1 MLILFSINLTMLFQC
16 EITHPEWTKPFGLHF
31 NYSRLSPVQENQLQ
45 PGGYLFLTFTSIIG
59 GAEVWDE
66 IAGFEAGENRG
77 KFE

>member
-1 MLILFSINLTMLFQC
+1 MRLHTLNGLSLLDYISIIHDYPQSRKTS
-16 EITHPEWTKPFGLHF
+16 
-31 NYSRLSPVQENQLQ
+31 YSLADIF
-45 PGGYLFLTFTSIIG
+45 FLTFTSIIG